1 MIDEIQRINRK
12 PLKTMVKFRIFQLLG
27 IAITYQLKREQTIRA
42 SNESLCE

>member
-27 IAITYQLKREQTIRA
+27 AAITDQLKREQAIRA
-42 SNESLCE
+42 SDECLRE